1 MSMVYCSCERCGV
14 SLLMDAGE
22 VEQRGY
28 LCDSCFARF
37 GAQNTKP
44 VRLLLN
50 CPACGGTKWV
60 KNSDGT
66 YRCKGCGDSFLTDI
80 MEVTVL

>member
-1 MSMVYCSCERCGV
+1 MSMVYCSCEGCGA
-14 SLLMDAGE
+14 SLLMDAGKIA
-22 VEQRGY
+22 QRGY
-28 LCDSCFARF
+28 LCFARY

-44 VRLLLN
+44 VRLILS

-60 KNSDGT
+60 KNPDGT
-66 YRCKGCGDSFLTDI
+66 YCCKGCRDSFLTDM